1 MLTLQTQ
8 ISFICDFFLSA
19 ESGPQGLIVIGK
31 CSTTKPHSQPLRHS
45 SNPFSVLLRP
55 TVVEPC
61 FLSDAEDQQCPLIS
75 STGSQGSVQ
84 LRIRGLFPVP
94 PAASTAAETS
104 LECQGSQDSNGLLL
118 LAPTFIC
125 KTEKR
130 REQGRDRVGKEG
142 TQLCCFLFPTL
153 SCF

>member
-1 MLTLQTQ
+1 MLILQTQ

-19 ESGPQGLIVIGK
+19 ESGPQGLIMLGK

-45 SNPFSVLLRP
+45 SNPASVLLWP
-55 TVVEPC
+55 TVIEPC
-61 FLSDAEDQQCPLIS
+61 FLSDAEDPLIS
-75 STGSQGSVQ
+75 NTGSLSPVH

-94 PAASTAAETS
+94 PAASTAAETF
-104 LECQGSQDSNGLLL
+104 LEFQGSQDSNGLLL
-118 LAPTFIC
+118 LASTFIC

-130 REQGRDRVGKEG
+130 REQGRDGVGKEG

-153 SCF
+153 SCI